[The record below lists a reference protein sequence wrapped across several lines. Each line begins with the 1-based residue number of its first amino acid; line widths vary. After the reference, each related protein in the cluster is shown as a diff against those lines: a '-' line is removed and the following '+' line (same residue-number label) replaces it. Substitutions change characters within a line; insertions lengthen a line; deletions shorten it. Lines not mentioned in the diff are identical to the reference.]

1 MEPLISLEDE
11 FFLICNTIFS
21 ILAEPPVIYTS
32 LRSVLQNSIGLDITL
47 NNDQM
52 RYVRSKVS
60 FFKNTFF
67 VVKFKYEFMIS
78 KKKKSEK
85 YMKDSIEIL
94 KITLHNVIRNIE
106 ELETSLSV
114 YKEEHINQGI
124 SYTPTTQEKK
134 EEGTWWVRYL
144 FDTYLKYGGKRGVT
158 SMEFF
163 NSIKENWE
171 KLEDNETIEMSY
183 ITDNILGGY
192 CLDNISVNLVKW
204 LRTNYDDID
213 LKYRFIIK
221 LMA

>member
-1 MEPLISLEDE
+1 
-11 FFLICNTIFS
+11 
-21 ILAEPPVIYTS
+21 
-32 LRSVLQNSIGLDITL
+32 
-47 NNDQM
+47 M
-52 RYVRSKVS
+52 RYVRNKVS
-60 FFKNTFF
+60 FFKHTLFIVN
-67 VVKFKYEFMIS
+67 FKNDFINS
-78 KKKKSEK
+78 KKEKSEK

-94 KITLHNVIRNIE
+94 KITLHNLIRNIE
-106 ELETSLSV
+106 ELEMNLSL
-114 YKEEHINQGI
+114 YKEETINQGI

-144 FDTYLKYGGKRGVT
+144 FDTYLKYGGKRYVT

-163 NSIKENWE
+163 NSIKDNWE

-192 CLDNISVNLVKW
+192 CLENISLNLVKW
-204 LRTNYDDID
+204 LRTNYDAID